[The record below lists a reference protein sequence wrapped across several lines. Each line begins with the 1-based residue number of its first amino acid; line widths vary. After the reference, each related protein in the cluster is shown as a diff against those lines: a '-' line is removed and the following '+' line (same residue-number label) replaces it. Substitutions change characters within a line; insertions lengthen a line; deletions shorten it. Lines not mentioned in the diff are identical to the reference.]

1 MLKTTKTTKMNMKVE
16 VINGQIVKAEA
27 KNDKAAKRNETNI
40 SIIANQL
47 RNRKRLTKDK
57 ALKLATIKVSEML
70 KGNKTNFMALAYS
83 EKESQVG
90 MITNNMATICS
101 ITRQSWEN
109 EDGSI
114 NKNLFYAAF
123 VCCDK
128 KHPGNKE
135 NWEPIFTEE
144 NPSLTRGLRL
154 KSYVEMVYDVYYIS
168 NIEIAKFREQL
179 MELDINKITYDDIVM
194 IQSDL
199 YHLFRAYQES
209 SIDETKDKSKTFKIK
224 WDEIIGY
231 VPRTYSTHSEDYRHN
246 LEEVMKDRTV
256 AYEIQINSKDNAAL
270 IRNDILCDALAEVHE
285 SFITNEV
292 IATAEDSVTDLMREV
307 IGTSE
312 SMTIEDKLHCESII
326 SVVAASFK
334 TDDKLSKEEYKAIRD
349 ALYTVVSNYADDVEE
364 ATAIILDLIAAKYR
378 VNFKGE
384 LVRNSD
390 IAKIRLGCAKMILG
404 GILPLYLNNKQTY
417 TRIFGHK
424 EFTLFQE
431 LEDGQRFAIED
442 GDIIA
447 DGILIGCLNFDNEN
461 EEEICKITTDAAY
474 VLDGQL
480 YIEQNIY
487 EDIDCD
493 TETVVIET
501 LYKEATTAEVQS
513 GEANDNYGRDTYVD
527 MIDNDIVITGRR
539 HNILIMEDANGV
551 RHIRGK
557 LNGHSAALLEGQNT
571 LEVTVDNSM
580 AIHVPYD
587 PEVDDSEY
595 CCEVVVFC

>member
-154 KSYVEMVYDVYYIS
+154 KSYVEMVYNVYYIS